1 MTSRGGEGFPKAA
14 RIRRRR
20 EFLSLGRTG
29 QKRRTE
35 HFVLLLTRPVAV
47 ASRLGV
53 TVSRKVGGAVTRN
66 RLKRR
71 IREAFRRH
79 EARADFAYDV
89 VLIAKPG
96 SEAATVSVITR
107 AFSDAVVTRRTPR
120 PATSRR

>member
-1 MTSRGGEGFPKAA
+1 MTSRDGEGFPKAA

-20 EFLSLGRTG
+20 EFLALGRTG
-29 QKRRTE
+29 EKRRTE
-35 HFVLLLTRPVAV
+35 QFVLLLQRTAAAP
-47 ASRLGV
+47 RLGL

-89 VLIAKPG
+89 VVIAKPG
-96 SEAATVSVITR
+96 SEAATVPVISRT
-107 AFSDAVVTRRTPR
+107 FSDAVVTPGAPRRS
-120 PATSRR
+120 TSRR

>member
-1 MTSRGGEGFPKAA
+1 MTSRDGEGFPKAA

-35 HFVLLLTRPVAV
+35 HFVLLLQRP
-47 ASRLGV
+47 ASAAARLGV

-79 EARADFAYDV
+79 EARTDFGYDV
-89 VLIAKPG
+89 VVIAKPG
-96 SEAATVSVITR
+96 GDAATVPMISR
-107 AFSDAVVTRRTPR
+107 ALSDAVVTRRPR
-120 PATSRR
+120 PSTSQR

>member
-1 MTSRGGEGFPKAA
+1 MTSRDGEGFPRAA

-35 HFVLLLTRPVAV
+35 HFVLLLQRAAGGSP
-47 ASRLGV
+47 RLGV

-79 EARADFAYDV
+79 EARADFEYDV
-89 VLIAKPG
+89 VVIAKPG
-96 SEAATVSVITR
+96 SEAATVPSISRT
-107 AFSDAVVTRRTPR
+107 FSDAVVMRGTPR
-120 PATSRR
+120 RSTSQR

>member
-1 MTSRGGEGFPKAA
+1 MTSRDGEGFPRAA

-35 HFVLLLTRPVAV
+35 HFVLLLQRA
-47 ASRLGV
+47 AASGSRLGI

-66 RLKRR
+66 LLKRR

-79 EARADFAYDV
+79 EMRADFEYDV
-89 VLIAKPG
+89 VVIAKPG
-96 SEAATVSVITR
+96 SNAATVPVISR
-107 AFSDAVVTRRTPR
+107 AFSDAVMARRTPR
-120 PATSRR
+120 RSTSQR